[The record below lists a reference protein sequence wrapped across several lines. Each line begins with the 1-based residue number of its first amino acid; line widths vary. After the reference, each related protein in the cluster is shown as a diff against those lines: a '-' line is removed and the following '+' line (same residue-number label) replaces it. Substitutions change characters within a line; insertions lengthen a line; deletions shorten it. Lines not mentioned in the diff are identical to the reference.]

1 MDTFIYTF
9 LLLSSALLFGHF
21 AVRLKEPQIVG
32 EIVGGIVVGP
42 LILLLLTI
50 ILKPE
55 AHAVLR
61 YFSHEE
67 ASPLMAAIIDFSGVF
82 LMLGAGLETDLRD
95 LLRAG
100 KSSILTALFGVAV
113 PFTLGY
119 FASVHMLH
127 LSFVASLY
135 VATSVSITAVALS
148 VATLIQIGKLN
159 TRAGMTIVGAA
170 VVDDILG
177 IMILS
182 VLTSIGRNGSVP
194 GTLYLAKVFVVAVVF
209 VVMSI
214 AIGPVIARF
223 IFSKIEKLSLNE
235 RLSVILL
242 WVFIFSVLAHISG
255 LHLIIGAFIG
265 GLTVKPF
272 LRKTESAA
280 IERWIWGFFAPLFF
294 AWTGFSVIF
303 SKEAIGIYLL
313 VIVTVAFVGKIFG
326 GGLGAFISGL
336 SLKESVVVGTGMNAR
351 AAVELVIANIA
362 LGYGIITRN
371 IYSAIVFM
379 AMITALVTPVLLK
392 FVGEKFL
399 EEPKFD

>member
-1 MDTFIYTF
+1 LDTFIYTF

-42 LILLLLTI
+42 LILLLLTA

-55 AHAVLR
+55 AHVVLR

-100 KSSILTALFGVAV
+100 KSSILTALFGVVV

-119 FASVHMLH
+119 FASIYVLH

-182 VLTSIGRNGSVP
+182 VLTSIGRNGAVP
-194 GTLYLAKVFVVAVVF
+194 GPLYLLKVFAVALVF

-214 AIGPVIARF
+214 AIGPAIARF

-235 RLSVILL
+235 RLSIILL
-242 WVFIFSVLAHISG
+242 WVFIFSVLAHMSG
-255 LHLIIGAFIG
+255 LHLIIGAFLG
-265 GLTVKPF
+265 GLTIKPF
-272 LRKTESAA
+272 LRKTESVA

-303 SKEAIGIYLL
+303 SKEAIGMYLL

-326 GGLGAFISGL
+326 GGLGAFVSGL
-336 SLKESVVVGTGMNAR
+336 SLKESIVVGAGMNAR

-392 FVGEKFL
+392 FVGEKFI
-399 EEPKFD
+399 EGPSV